1 MKRIIRIMMLLA
13 AMTVT
18 AGQAW
23 ARGAGNICIIT
34 GTVLAGLPV
43 VVVGTGGK
51 VAGFLVP
58 EGGV

>member
-23 ARGAGNICIIT
+23 ARGGTGNLCITT
-34 GTVLAGLPV
+34 GTVA
-43 VVVGTGGK
+43 
-51 VAGFLVP
+51 
-58 EGGV
+58 